1 MALAGI
7 VLVGGGSLFLLISR
21 ARDGHATK

>member
-1 MALAGI
+1 MLLAGI